1 MGDDE
6 IKIGTFD
13 IVIEE
18 DKSGDSDFFVDVET
32 IKKQDVSSLTL
43 QSQNRKRMLL
53 SRLNSAPSARTPKS
67 VLVPTREPSQSF
79 LMTYSGVSQPKIKLE
94 IDPRLVN
101 TLQASPKQIARR
113 PSVRRSNFSPSN
125 RSCSG
130 PFDCLPLL
138 DCKLS
143 SYKLSN
149 KPKKKVRFA
158 DTVVI
163 HRISV
168 HKGSAPPPPEM
179 FIMIISLR
187 EIWKQLDLDKD
198 KHLNMSELRRFAD
211 EVWENEDV
219 GKMMR
224 SYASHPNKGLSFGE
238 WAAVLKEEDADMTEL
253 IEDLYEIFVYES
265 ESEDDEKGA

>member
-1 MGDDE
+1 MIGDLKETD
-6 IKIGTFD
+6 TFD

-18 DKSGDSDFFVDVET
+18 DKSDSDCFVDVESA
-32 IKKQDVSSLTL
+32 KKKDVSSLTL
-43 QSQNRKRMLL
+43 NSQNRKQLLL
-53 SRLNSAPSARTPKS
+53 SRLHSAPAHSKS
-67 VLVPTREPSQSF
+67 IVVPSRKPSQSF
-79 LMTYSGVSQPKIKLE
+79 LMTYSGAKHLPKMKLE
-94 IDPRLVN
+94 IDPRLVH

-113 PSVRRSNFSPSN
+113 PSARRSNLSPSN
-125 RSCSG
+125 RSCSN

-138 DCKLS
+138 DCAVS
-143 SYKLSN
+143 SSRVSN

-158 DTVVI
+158 DTVTI

-168 HKGSAPPPPEM
+168 HKGKAPPPPET

-224 SYASHPNKGLSFGE
+224 SYASHPDKGLSFGE
-238 WAAVLKEEDADMTEL
+238 WCAVLKEEDADMTEL

-265 ESEDDEKGA
+265 ESEDDEKFD